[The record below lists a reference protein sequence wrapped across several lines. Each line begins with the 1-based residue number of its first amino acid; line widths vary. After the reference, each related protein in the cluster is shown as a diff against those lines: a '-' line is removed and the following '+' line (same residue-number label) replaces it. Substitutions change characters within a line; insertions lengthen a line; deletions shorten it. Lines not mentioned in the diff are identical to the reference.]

1 MEIGNNFGK
10 TLNDVTIGASGF
22 VESKSLGQAD
32 FLKLMVEQLRN
43 QNPLEPQDNSEF
55 FSQIVQFDMLEAMN
69 GISSAIQ
76 ALVAF
81 SELANAS
88 ALVGRTVTAEVP
100 QGPDP
105 ETGFA
110 RDPVVVVGAV
120 ERITFEVA
128 GPVAHIDGVPVPL
141 AFITEVA

>member
-10 TLNDVTIGASGF
+10 TLNDVTIVASGF
-22 VESKSLGQAD
+22 VASKSLGQAD

-55 FSQIVQFDMLEAMN
+55 FNQIVQFEMLDAMN
-69 GISSAIQ
+69 EMSSALQ
-76 ALVAF
+76 TLAAF

-105 ETGFA
+105 ETGFP
-110 RDPVVVVGAV
+110 RGPVVVAGAV
-120 ERITFEVA
+120 ERITFEAA
-128 GPVAHIDGVPVPL
+128 GPVVHIDGVPVPL
-141 AFITEVA
+141 VFVTEVA

>member
-10 TLNDVTIGASGF
+10 TLNDVAIGASGF
-22 VESKSLGQAD
+22 VASKSLGQAD

-55 FSQIVQFDMLEAMN
+55 FSQIVQFDTLDAMHE
-69 GISSAIQ
+69 ISSAIQ

-88 ALVGRTVTAEVP
+88 ALVGRTVTAEVR

-105 ETGFA
+105 ETGFP

-120 ERITFEVA
+120 ERITFEAA
-128 GPVAHIDGVPVPL
+128 GPVVHIDGVPVPL

>member
-10 TLNDVTIGASGF
+10 TLNDATIGASGF

-43 QNPLEPQDNSEF
+43 QNPLEPQDNSQF
-55 FSQIVQFDMLEAMN
+55 FSQIAQFETLDAMHE
-69 GISSAIQ
+69 ISSAIQ
-76 ALVAF
+76 ALAAF

-88 ALVGRTVTAEVP
+88 SLVGRTVTAEVP

-120 ERITFEVA
+120 ERITFEA
-128 GPVAHIDGVPVPL
+128 RGPVVHVGGVPVPL

>member
-1 MEIGNNFGK
+1 MEIGNNFGR
-10 TLNDVTIGASGF
+10 TLNDVTIAASGF

-55 FSQIVQFDMLEAMN
+55 FNQIVQFEMLETMN
-69 GISSAIQ
+69 QMSSALQ
-76 ALVAF
+76 TLAAV

-88 ALVGRTVTAEVP
+88 ALVGRTVTALVL
-100 QGPDP
+100 QGSDP
-105 ETGFA
+105 ETGYP
-110 RDPVVVVGAV
+110 RDPLVVSGAV
-120 ERITFEVA
+120 ERITFEA
-128 GPVAHIDGVPVPL
+128 LGPVLHIDGVAVPL